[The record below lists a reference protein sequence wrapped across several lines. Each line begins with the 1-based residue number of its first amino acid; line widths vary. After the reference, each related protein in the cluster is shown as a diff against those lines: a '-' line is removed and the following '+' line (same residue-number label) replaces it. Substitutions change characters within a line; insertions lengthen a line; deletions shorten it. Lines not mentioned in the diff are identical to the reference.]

1 VAVPVLKN
9 LVVVGSVV
17 VGSVVVGS
25 VVVGSVVVGSVVVAS
40 VVAVVVVVQ
49 TPGTTM
55 APPPRCGAEKSYTK
69 KLTQKV
75 DPISFQSVLDAGPKE
90 DQRKTKG
97 WKTKGWK
104 TKGWKTKGRPKE
116 DQRMEDSPNNTATA
130 HGTPPPTAT
139 LCHPPLLAPAATA
152 AAAVALRPTS
162 AATGGQSPKSCGQSL
177 KINNIEKSVSLD
189 HTRPCIHT

>member
-9 LVVVGSVV
+9 LVV

-55 APPPRCGAEKSYTK
+55 APPPRCGAEKKYQRPQSVFN
-69 KLTQKV
+69 Q
-75 DPISFQSVLDAGPKE
+75 ISVLDAGPKE

-97 WKTKGWK
+97 
-104 TKGWKTKGRPKE
+104 RPK
-116 DQRMEDSPNNTATA
+116 DGRLT
-130 HGTPPPTAT
+130 
-139 LCHPPLLAPAATA
+139 
-152 AAAVALRPTS
+152 
-162 AATGGQSPKSCGQSL
+162 K
-177 KINNIEKSVSLD
+177 
-189 HTRPCIHT
+189 

>member
-9 LVVVGSVV
+9 L
-17 VGSVVVGS
+17 VVVGS

-49 TPGTTM
+49 KPGTTM
-55 APPPRCGAEKSYTK
+55 APPHRCGAEKSYTK

-139 LCHPPLLAPAATA
+139 LCHPPLLAAA